1 MKKSNIFMAVAA
13 AFIMSAGIAQAGT
26 KDSMEKCKVVD
37 PKTGKG
43 LIKAHKGSCGNPGEK
58 SDCAGA
64 NGAGDPN
71 AFIIVPK
78 GQCAKINAGDFS
90 DVSDEI
96 KNSIEGAQ

>member
-13 AFIMSAGIAQAGT
+13 AVSVIASAAYAEVAQ
-26 KDSMEKCKVVD
+26 DMEKCKVVD

-43 LIKAHKGSCGNPGEK
+43 LIKPHKGSCGVPAEK
-58 SDCAGA
+58 TDCAGT
-64 NGAGDPN
+64 NEAGDPN

-90 DVSDEI
+90 GVTAEI
-96 KNSIEGAQ
+96 KDSIEGAK

>member
-1 MKKSNIFMAVAA
+1 MAVTAA
-13 AFIMSAGIAQAGT
+13 VMMSASIAQAGT
-26 KDSMEKCKVVD
+26 AGSMEECKVVD

-58 SDCAGA
+58 GDCAGG
-64 NGAGDPN
+64 NVAGDPN

-90 DVSDEI
+90 GLDAEFKDM
-96 KNSIEGAQ
+96 IEGAK